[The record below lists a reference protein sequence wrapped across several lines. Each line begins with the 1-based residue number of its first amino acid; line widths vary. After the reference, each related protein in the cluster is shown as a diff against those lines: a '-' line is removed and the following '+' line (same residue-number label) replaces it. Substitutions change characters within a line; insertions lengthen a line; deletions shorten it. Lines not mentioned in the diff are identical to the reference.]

1 MITAWR
7 LASSDFSG
15 STDQLLSGEGAAL
28 YGGRWNSP
36 GIAAVYTSGS
46 LALAAMELLV
56 HLGRA
61 QLLLTYRQM
70 PVYIPESLVMHLPVN
85 DLPVDW
91 ALPAIS
97 PVTQAI
103 GDQWL
108 LSRESA
114 VLQVPSVVVPQEY
127 NFILNPGHPDFEAL
141 SVGPI
146 VDYRFDERL

>member
-7 LASSDFSG
+7 LASSDYAG

-70 PVYIPESLVMHLPVN
+70 PVYIAESLVMHLSVD

-91 ALPAIS
+91 AIPAIA
-97 PVTQAI
+97 PLTQAI

-108 LSRESA
+108 LSQESA

-127 NFILNPGHPDFEAL
+127 NFILNPEHADFEEL
-141 SVGPI
+141 EFGSI
-146 VDYRFDERL
+146 VD

>member
-1 MITAWR
+1 M
-7 LASSDFSG
+7 
-15 STDQLLSGEGAAL
+15 
-28 YGGRWNSP
+28 
-36 GIAAVYTSGS
+36 YTSGS

-70 PVYIPESLVMHLPVN
+70 PVYIPESLVMHLSVD

-91 ALPAIS
+91 TIPAIS

-108 LSRESA
+108 VSRESA

-127 NFILNPGHPDFEAL
+127 NFILNPEHPDFKEL
-141 SVGPI
+141 EFGPI
-146 VDYRFDERL
+146 AGYRFDERL